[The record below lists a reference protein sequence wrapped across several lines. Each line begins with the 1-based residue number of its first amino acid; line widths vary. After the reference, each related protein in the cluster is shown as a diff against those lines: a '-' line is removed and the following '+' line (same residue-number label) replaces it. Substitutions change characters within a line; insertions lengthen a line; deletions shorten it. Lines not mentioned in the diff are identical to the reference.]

1 MKGSIILEQIVKSRK
16 FYSLDE
22 LKSVGFSQYKI
33 NQLVSGGQLEKI
45 NKKTY
50 ENLEFSGDDSDYYYA
65 YAYVPDGVICLMSA
79 AVYYNL
85 TTFRPDAI
93 DVAIPR
99 KAKVTTLPEWPSI
112 RIHYYTDNR
121 FEKGIQVIDNEGNK
135 FRIYDI
141 EKTVCDIIFYR
152 EDVGIEETK
161 EILKKYLD
169 SSTGDLNKLIRYA
182 EELKCGDILKTYLE
196 VLV

>member
-1 MKGSIILEQIVKSRK
+1 MSEQIVDSRK
-16 FYSLDE
+16 FYSLEE
-22 LKSVGFSQYKI
+22 LKNMGYSQYKI
-33 NQLVSGGQLEKI
+33 NQLAGNGKLEKI
-45 NKKTY
+45 NKKAY

-99 KAKVTTLPEWPSI
+99 KARVSTLPEWPSI
-112 RIHYYTDNR
+112 RIHYYTDSR
-121 FEKGIQVIDNEGNK
+121 FEKGMQIINNDGNK
-135 FRIYDI
+135 FKIYDI
-141 EKTVCDIIFYR
+141 EKTVCDIVYYR
-152 EDVGIEETK
+152 EEVGIEETK
-161 EILKKYLD
+161 EILNNYLD
-169 SSTGDLNKLIRYA
+169 SSTKNLNKLIRYA
-182 EELKCGDILKTYLE
+182 DELKCGDILKTYLE

>member
-1 MKGSIILEQIVKSRK
+1 MSELIAKSRK
-16 FYSLDE
+16 FYSLNE
-22 LKSVGFSQYKI
+22 LRSVGLSQYKI
-33 NQLVSGGQLEKI
+33 NQLVSEGLLEKI

-50 ENLEFSGDDSDYYYA
+50 ENLEFSGDDSDFYYA

-99 KAKVTTLPEWPSI
+99 KARVSTLPEWPSI

-121 FEKGIQVIDNEGNK
+121 FEKGIQVIDNDGNIFK
-135 FRIYDI
+135 IYDI

-161 EILKKYLD
+161 EILKNYLS
-169 SSTGDLNKLIRYA
+169 SSTRNLNKLIRYA
-182 EELKCGDILKTYLE
+182 DELKCGDILKTYLE

>member
-1 MKGSIILEQIVKSRK
+1 MSEMVAKNRK
-16 FYSLDE
+16 FYSLNE
-22 LKSVGFSQYKI
+22 LRSAGYSQYKI
-33 NQLVSGGQLEKI
+33 NQFVNSGILEKI

-99 KAKVTTLPEWPSI
+99 KAKVSTLPEWPSI

-169 SSTGDLNKLIRYA
+169 SSTRDLNKLIRYA